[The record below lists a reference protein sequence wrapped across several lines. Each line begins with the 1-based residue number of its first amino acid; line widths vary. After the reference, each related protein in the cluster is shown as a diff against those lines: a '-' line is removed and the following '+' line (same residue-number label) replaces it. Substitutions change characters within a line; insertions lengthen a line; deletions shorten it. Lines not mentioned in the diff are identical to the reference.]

1 MNSPFALW
9 PPEASAHAAGVD
21 HLFLAFSA
29 LVIALTAPVFILQ
42 VIYVILYRRGRPADR
57 SPRTDGNVLLEVSWS
72 VIPFLLTLGFFVWS
86 GWLFFEIGRPPA
98 DALRIDVEARQWM
111 WKFEHPGGQR
121 EIDEL
126 HVPANEPVKL
136 VMTSNDV
143 IHSLFLPALR
153 LKQDVLP
160 GRYTSVWFQATRPGV
175 YALRCSQF
183 CGFDHSAMVGRFV
196 VQTPDDYARWL
207 EQAGTDGSL
216 AQQGFQLFR
225 SLGCSGC
232 HGPDSTHR
240 APKLEGIYG
249 HPVALDGGRTT
260 IADDQYIR
268 DSILYPAKDVAAGYA
283 PIMPTF
289 AGQVTEADLVRLEA
303 YIKSLG
309 DAQSLNGEAS
319 Q

>member
-1 MNSPFALW
+1 
-9 PPEASAHAAGVD
+9 VD

-121 EIDEL
+121 EINEL
-126 HVPANEPVKL
+126 HVPAGEPVKL
-136 VMTSNDV
+136 VMISQDV
-143 IHSLFLPALR
+143 IHSLYLPALR

-160 GRYTSVWFQATRPGV
+160 GRYETTWFSADRPGV
-175 YALRCSQF
+175 YPIRCAEF
-183 CGFDHSAMVGRFV
+183 CGFDHSMMGGRV
-196 VQTPDDYARWL
+196 VVMAQADYARWL
-207 EQAGTDGSL
+207 RQAGTDGSL
-216 AQQGFQLFR
+216 AQQGFSLFR
-225 SLGCSGC
+225 ARGCSGC
-232 HGPDSTHR
+232 HEGNSSRR
-240 APKLEGIYG
+240 APPLEGIYG
-249 HPVALDGGRTT
+249 RPVALDGGQVVM
-260 IADDQYIR
+260 ADDQYIR
-268 DSILYPAKDVAAGYA
+268 DSILDPNRQVAAGYT
-283 PIMPTF
+283 PIMPSF
-289 AGQVTEADLVRLEA
+289 AGQLTEAELIRLTA

-309 DAQSLNGEAS
+309 ADQPKARAP
-319 Q
+319 